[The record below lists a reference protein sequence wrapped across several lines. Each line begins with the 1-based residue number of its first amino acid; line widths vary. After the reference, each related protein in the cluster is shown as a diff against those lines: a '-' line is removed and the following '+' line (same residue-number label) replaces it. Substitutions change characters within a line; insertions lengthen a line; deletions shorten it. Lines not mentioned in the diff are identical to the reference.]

1 MRSNRGPW
9 SARPAGPPARLP
21 GVPSRGSPAALAAGL
36 LTVATGGDTSGSI
49 RNPATF
55 CGVVGTK
62 PPHRPVRRRRLGA
75 LSWSLDHVGPM
86 TRPVADNAM
95 LLNVI
100 AGHDAADDT
109 SAPLPV
115 PDYTRALR
123 RG

>member
-55 CGVVGTK
+55 CGVVGMK
-62 PPHRPVRRRRLGA
+62 PTYGRVSRHGIVVMSG
-75 LSWSLDHVGPM
+75 SLDHVGPM
-86 TRPVADNAM
+86 TRT
-95 LLNVI
+95 
-100 AGHDAADDT
+100 ADDNQWGC
-109 SAPLPV
+109 A
-115 PDYTRALR
+115 RK
-123 RG
+123 RGEHPAC